1 MSATPAA
8 PLAAPRP
15 TESLTCRAG
24 RMVGADGLAT
34 TLLLSNLMILMSAG
48 VTLAW
53 VLGRVYRV
61 ARRAAPAPLAVD
73 VAMVLGFRLR
83 GQQVA
88 QQYAERLLRAS
99 VLHKRG
105 SIRRILVLG
114 GRTGGAAGCSE
125 AEQGRR
131 FLISQGVTP
140 DCVLAEEDSIH
151 TLENLRNARAA
162 VDDGSAPVVLI
173 QPLPSGAECSDGS
186 RLWPAAGAV
195 SGGRP
200 PGTHSSDRLAPAP
213 RSVVPALVLSR
224 PHLVPMVG
232 QQEESRQDL
241 VNPQ

>member
-1 MSATPAA
+1 MSATPGAA

-15 TESLTCRAG
+15 TESLTCRVG
-24 RMVGADGLAT
+24 RMVGADGFA
-34 TLLLSNLMILMSAG
+34 TLLLSNLVILMSAG

-83 GQQVA
+83 DQQVA

-114 GRTGGAAGCSE
+114 GRTGGAAGRSE

-131 FLISQGVTP
+131 FLVSQGVTP

-162 VDDGSAPVVLI
+162 LDDGSAPVVLI
-173 QPLPSGAECSDGS
+173 TS
-186 RLWPAAGAV
+186 RYHLARSAAMAAGF
-195 SGGRP
+195 GLRP
-200 PGTHSSDRLAPAP
+200 VPCPAEDRLAHTP
-213 RSVVPALVLSR
+213 RTGLLLLREAWFLHWYYVGRTWSR
-224 PHLVPMVG
+224 WLG
-232 QQEESRQDL
+232 NKKSLARIS
-241 VNPQ
+241 